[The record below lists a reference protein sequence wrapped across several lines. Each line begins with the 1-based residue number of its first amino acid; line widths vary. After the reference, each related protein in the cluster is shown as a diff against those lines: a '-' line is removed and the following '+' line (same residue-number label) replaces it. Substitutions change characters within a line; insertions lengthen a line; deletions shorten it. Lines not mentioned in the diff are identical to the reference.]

1 MCVIAG
7 YIGKKQA
14 APILLEMLR
23 REEGLAGGFYTGIA
37 TVYESALQMEK
48 VVGDV
53 ETLIQQT
60 SSLRL
65 PGNIGIAHSRTPSGG
80 GREWGHPFVD
90 TSEQMAYI
98 ANGSVGKFENLEQL
112 AALSQELMEAG
123 HRFSSAQKEPVA
135 SYPVLKNGLSVHFSD
150 TYCQAIAAA
159 YQRVKCVLQA
169 AWEVYQ
175 DVPGELVG
183 LCLHAAHPDEI
194 VAVRHNKP
202 LEIGRD
208 DEGGIYLAS
217 TTLAFPPG
225 VLPLM
230 RMPAGAAASI
240 HRDGTIEVKPFVK
253 STFKVGPFPSTA
265 ALEERVNHLLRGNSP
280 PTFATLCDAVKPLWA
295 EDCLNEKE
303 IALFEMLASLSA
315 EKRVRL
321 ENESVP
327 GMFGKGK
334 VPRTRIYWNWQHAQ
348 RPLTMKEP
356 PAEIRIR
363 PATLDD
369 LSAIGEITAAAFGL
383 VSFARISQ
391 DYFGEPLGGKNWDE
405 YKSKSVMDEARQCVE
420 NFIIAEIDDVIVGYA
435 SVLFDEECGL
445 ATVGHNA
452 VLPKYQGRGIG
463 SALQRE
469 VIRRFR
475 EKGYTRW
482 KVTTLAHDYPAQRVY
497 EKMGFEEVTR
507 SIVYL
512 RCDKAINSL

>member
-37 TVYESALQMEK
+37 TVHEGALQMEK

-65 PGNIGIAHSRTPSGG
+65 SGNIGIAHSRTPSGG
-80 GREWGHPFVD
+80 GREWGHPFID
-90 TSEQMAYI
+90 TSGQMAYI
-98 ANGSVGKFENLEQL
+98 ANGAVGKFENLEQL
-112 AALSQELMEAG
+112 AALSQDLMEAG
-123 HRFSSAQKEPVA
+123 HRFSSAQEEPVA
-135 SYPVLKNGLSVHFSD
+135 SYPVLENSLSVHFSD

-159 YQRVKCVLQA
+159 YQRVKCLLQA

-175 DVPGELVG
+175 DVPGEMVG

-208 DEGGIYLAS
+208 EEGGIYLAS

-225 VLPLM
+225 VIPLT
-230 RMPAGAAASI
+230 RMPAGTAASI
-240 HRDGTIEVKPFVK
+240 HRDGVIAVKPFTK

-265 ALEERVNHLLRGNSP
+265 ALEERVSHLLRGKEPS
-280 PTFATLCDAVKPLWA
+280 TFAMLCDAVKPLWA
-295 EDCLNEKE
+295 EDYLNEKE
-303 IALFEMLASLSA
+303 IAIFQMLASLSA
-315 EKRVRL
+315 EKRIRM
-321 ENESVP
+321 ENEFVP
-327 GMFGKGK
+327 GMSGQGK
-334 VPRTRIYWNWQHAQ
+334 VPRTRIDWNWPHAQ
-348 RPLTMKEP
+348 RPLTLKEP
-356 PAEIRIR
+356 PAEIQIR
-363 PATLDD
+363 PATLGD
-369 LSAIGEITAAAFGL
+369 LSTIGEITSAAFGP
-383 VSFARISQ
+383 VSFDRISQ

-405 YKSKSVMDEARQCVE
+405 YKSTSVMNEARQCIE
-420 NFIIAEIDDVIVGYA
+420 NFIIAEIDGIIAGYA
-435 SVLFDEECGL
+435 SMQFNEERGL
-445 ATVGHNA
+445 ATVGNNA
-452 VLPKYQGRGIG
+452 VFPEYQGRSIG

-475 EKGYTRW
+475 EKGYSRW
-482 KVTTLAHDYPAQRVY
+482 KVTTMAHDYPAQRVY
-497 EKMGFEEVTR
+497 EKMGFEEVAR
-507 SIVYL
+507 SVVYL
-512 RCDKAINSL
+512 RCDAE